1 MYKKKKI
8 LGIIPARKGSKS
20 IKNKN
25 LLKINNK
32 TLTEI
37 AINSAK
43 KSKFL
48 CEIVVTSDNMKVLN
62 LAKKKKIKTINRKKK
77 ISGDK
82 SLMYEVV
89 LDVIKK
95 YEKYDYIMILQVTN
109 PFRNSKM
116 IDKSIKKL
124 INSEAD
130 TLVSVTKV
138 DDVHPSRMYK
148 MKKKYLKSYDKKKEN
163 FNRQD
168 LEKLYHRNGQIYLFK
183 KENLIRYK
191 NFYGKKILPIITN
204 KEDTINI
211 DSYFDYVIAK
221 LYYEKKN
228 S

>member
-1 MYKKKKI
+1 
-8 LGIIPARKGSKS
+8 
-20 IKNKN
+20 
-25 LLKINNK
+25 
-32 TLTEI
+32 
-37 AINSAK
+37 
-43 KSKFL
+43 
-48 CEIVVTSDNMKVLN
+48 
-62 LAKKKKIKTINRKKK
+62 
-77 ISGDK
+77 
-82 SLMYEVV
+82 MYEVI

-130 TLVSVTKV
+130 TLISVTKV

-148 MKKKYLKSYDKKKEN
+148 MNKKYLKSHDKKKEN

-168 LEKLYHRNGQIYLFK
+168 LEKFYHRNGQIYLFK